1 MAQIDGGD
9 LVARTLK
16 QEGIECI
23 FTLCGGHVMNIYNG
37 CLDQNIRVV
46 DVRHEQAAGHAA
58 EGWSRV
64 TRRPGVAV
72 VTAGPGVT
80 DAVTAVANAYQNR
93 SPLVLIGGAAPLAQS
108 QMGGLQEMEQ
118 VDLMKPI
125 TKWSGTVY
133 HTRRIPEYLQMCFRI
148 AMTGRY
154 GPCFLE
160 MPADVLFGR
169 VEEGEAPIASSYRT
183 EGRVQGDRRLVAQAA
198 ALLDKAERPVVMA
211 GSQVYW
217 SGAADAL
224 RRLIER
230 LEAPVYL
237 NAMGRGSVRQ
247 DHPLFFSRTRR
258 AALSEADVVL
268 VIGTPLDFRLRFGRA
283 FSDRSKIIQVD
294 VDPTEIGRNR
304 PFDIGIEGDAGAVL
318 EQMLA
323 ELGDPPRADRE
334 GGAWVKGLREKE
346 DQVWEMR
353 QQWLHSDAVPIHPL
367 RLCQEMAAFVDDDT
381 LVVGDGGDIVN
392 LAAQVLPIN
401 HPGQWFDPGPMG
413 TLGVGTGFS
422 MAAKIARPEKK
433 VLMVNGDGTFGL
445 NGFEFDTF
453 VRQNLPV
460 VSVVGND
467 RQWGQITV
475 GQVQMYGRERAVASI
490 LGDNA
495 RYDRV
500 VEALGGH
507 GEFVTEPAQ
516 IRPAIE
522 RAFASGKPACVNVIT
537 DPEPPGVRGGYEFM

>member
-37 CLDQNIRVV
+37 CLDQGIRVV

-80 DAVTAVANAYQNR
+80 DVVTAVANAYQNR

-125 TKWSGTVY
+125 TKWAGTVY
-133 HTRRIPEYLQMCFRI
+133 HTQRIPEYLQMCFRI

-169 VEEGEAPIASSYRT
+169 VEEGEAPVPQSYRT
-183 EGRVQGDRRLVAQAA
+183 EGRVQGDQRLVAQAA
-198 ALLDKAERPVVMA
+198 ALLDTAERPVVMA

-224 RRLIER
+224 RRLVER
-230 LEAPVYL
+230 LGAPVYL
-237 NAMGRGSVRQ
+237 NAMGRGSIRQ

-283 FSDRSKIIQVD
+283 FSDASKIIQVD

-323 ELGDPPRADRE
+323 ELGDPPRAGRD

-367 RLCQEMAAFVDDDT
+367 RLCHEMAQFVDDDT

-422 MAAKIARPEKK
+422 MAAKIARPDKK

-453 VRQNLPV
+453 VRHSLPV